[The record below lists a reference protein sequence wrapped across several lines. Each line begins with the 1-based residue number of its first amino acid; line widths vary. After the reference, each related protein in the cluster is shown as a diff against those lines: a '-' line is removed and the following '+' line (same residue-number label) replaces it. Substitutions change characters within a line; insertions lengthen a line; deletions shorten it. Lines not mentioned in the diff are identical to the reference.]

1 MMTPTHTILPE
12 WHNENELRAYP
23 LADDAPAAELIP
35 AWLLADMRVTCSSA
49 DGTVFVSSV
58 YVSDVLVSV
67 GVSLAET
74 LPPEEPG
81 GSPRTVVTGLLART
95 VTRDE
100 LEPRRAYSM
109 DRLSAEASGSVAF
122 GEPPAG
128 TPRLKLSFRPEE
140 APLAEAA
147 VVRVARERVT
157 KIVDPPHGTEASGVI
172 DLSGNSE
179 FRTYRDPADP
189 QTIVVALND
198 VYRDIAT
205 SVCSATPSFDA
216 CGETPVRTINGVAP
230 DASGRIYLRFR

>member
-35 AWLLADMRVTCSSA
+35 TWLLADMRVTCSSA
-49 DGTVFVSSV
+49 DGVVFVSSV
-58 YVSDVLVSV
+58 YVSDALVSV

-74 LPPEEPG
+74 ANG
-81 GSPRTVVTGLLART
+81 ATTVVGLLSRT

-109 DRLSAEASGSVAF
+109 DRLSAEASGAVAF
-122 GEPPAG
+122 GEPPQGAV
-128 TPRLKLSFRPEE
+128 PFRMSFRPGE
-140 APLAEAA
+140 APLTEAA

-157 KIVDPPHGTEASGVI
+157 KIVDPLHGTEASGII

-189 QTIVVALND
+189 QTVVVALND